1 MSVLARPKHHKR
13 QPSSKRASVSLHA
26 SLAIAWM
33 PPAEIDHGAWVAAGR
48 RIGEYGRVSNWWVGD
63 WLQYGTSRW
72 GEKYV
77 EASRI
82 TGFDAK
88 TLRNIAYVASR
99 FDLSRRR
106 GKLTWTH
113 HAEIAALEPVQQE
126 AWLERAVE
134 QRLSATDLRVALRS
148 WQRGNEDSD
157 SGQSAQEGNEIAIT
171 CPHCAHP
178 IPRSLLIIQ
187 RRNSSI
193 SRNAVDDDQQV
204 AGCQE
209 A

>member
-1 MSVLARPKHHKR
+1 MSVLARPK
-13 QPSSKRASVSLHA
+13 PSQAVSERTSVSLHA
-26 SLAIAWM
+26 SLAIAWV
-33 PPAEIDHGAWVAAGR
+33 PPAEIDRGAWVAAGR

-106 GKLTWTH
+106 DKLTWTH
-113 HAEIAALEPVQQE
+113 HAEVAALEPAQQE
-126 AWLERAVE
+126 VWLERAVE

-148 WQRGNEDSD
+148 WQRGTEDSD
-157 SGQSAQEGNEIAIT
+157 ESAQEGEDIAIT

-187 RRNSSI
+187 RRNSPI
-193 SRNAVDDDQQV
+193 SRDAVDDDQQV